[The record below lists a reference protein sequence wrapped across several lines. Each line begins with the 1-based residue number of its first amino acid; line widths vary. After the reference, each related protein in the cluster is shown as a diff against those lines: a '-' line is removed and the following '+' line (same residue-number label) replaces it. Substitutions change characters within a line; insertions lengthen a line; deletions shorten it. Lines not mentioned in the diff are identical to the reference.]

1 MMTFNDIFKNSFLE
15 NMTSFS
21 FLDMAIAMALAFA
34 VGLFIMMVYQKTF
47 KGVMYSRTF
56 CVSLLAMTLI
66 TTLIILAVTSNVVL
80 SLGMVGALSIVRF
93 RSAVKEPLDIAFIFW
108 SISVGIV
115 LGAGLLPLA
124 VIGSAFVGIVLLAF
138 VNKDIKEQPYI
149 MIISAEDENAER
161 RAVDFSASHLKKSMV
176 KSKTVS
182 ASGVEL
188 TMEVR
193 LAGDTAFINS
203 LSQIEG
209 IKNAVLVSYN
219 GEYMG

>member
-1 MMTFNDIFKNSFLE
+1 MITFNDIFKNSFLE

-21 FLDMAIAMALAFA
+21 FLDMAIAMALAFT

-124 VIGSAFVGIVLLAF
+124 VIGSAFVGIVLLVF

-193 LAGDTAFINS
+193 LAGDTSFINS

>member
-1 MMTFNDIFKNSFLE
+1 MITFNDIFKNSFLE

-56 CVSLLAMTLI
+56 RVSLLAMTLI

-161 RAVDFSASHLKKSMV
+161 RAMDFSASHLKKSMV

-193 LAGDTAFINS
+193 LAGDTAFINP

>member
-1 MMTFNDIFKNSFLE
+1 MITFNDIFKNSFLE

-34 VGLFIMMVYQKTF
+34 VGLFMMMVYQKTF

-149 MIISAEDENAER
+149 MIISAEDEKAER

-193 LAGDTAFINS
+193 LAGDTSFINS

>member
-1 MMTFNDIFKNSFLE
+1 MITFNDIFKNSFLE

-56 CVSLLAMTLI
+56 CVSLLAITLI

-124 VIGSAFVGIVLLAF
+124 VIGSAFVGIVLLVF

-149 MIISAEDENAER
+149 MIISAEDEKAER